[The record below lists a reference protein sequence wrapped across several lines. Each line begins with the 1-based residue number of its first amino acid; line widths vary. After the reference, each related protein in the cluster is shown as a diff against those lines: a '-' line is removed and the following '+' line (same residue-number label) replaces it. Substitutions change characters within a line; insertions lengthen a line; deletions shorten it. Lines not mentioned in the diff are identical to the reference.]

1 MSIILVLSLF
11 IIFKVSMF
19 FWETFWIDV
28 HYMVNNIVE
37 VRHSSVWLSLW
48 FVWRKICTKQKIHFV
63 RLLMIG
69 KGKNFIDGLIRFC
82 VSKHLCFLGLF
93 FFFFKLFSILGFC
106 CFWFSCLLIVSFR
119 TCCLKCCWIYF
130 LIYIIINI
138 FIYCIWH
145 IVVVKIYVI
154 YYKIIQITLD

>member
-1 MSIILVLSLF
+1 MHSILISLSMSIILVLSLF

-28 HYMVNNIVE
+28 HYTVNNIVE

-93 FFFFKLFSILGFC
+93 FFFFQIVFDFRFLLFLVFLFINSLIQN
-106 CFWFSCLLIVSFR
+106 LL
-119 TCCLKCCWIYF
+119 LKVLLNIFFDLHYNKY
-130 LIYIIINI
+130 IYIL
-138 FIYCIWH
+138 YMTYSCG
-145 IVVVKIYVI
+145 
-154 YYKIIQITLD
+154 

>member
-1 MSIILVLSLF
+1 MIL
-11 IIFKVSMF
+11 MF
-19 FWETFWIDV
+19 GFLGNILDRWIDGRSV
-28 HYMVNNIVE
+28 HFMVNNIVV

-69 KGKNFIDGLIRFC
+69 KGKNFIGGLIRFC
-82 VSKHLCFLGLF
+82 ISKHNCFLGSF
-93 FFFFKLFSILGFC
+93 FFQIVFDLRFC
-106 CFWFSCLLIVSFR
+106 FFWFSFLLIVSFR

-138 FIYCIWH
+138 LIYCIWH
-145 IVVVKIYVI
+145 IIAVGIYVI
-154 YYKIIQITLD
+154 YYKIIQFTLD